1 MSFYANKHITTGEGG
16 VVLTDNENYYD
27 RICSYRNLFFNN
39 ERRFKHYDLGYNG
52 RMTNIQAALGLAQLE
67 NIEKNIEIKRLIGN
81 EYQKHLKDIK
91 NIILPIKEYEY
102 AENIYWVFGVLL
114 TDRNYRY
121 MKEIVDKLKQR
132 GVGTH
137 HNSRDLPKEM
147 SNWNS
152 KIEEVLN
159 NINSTF

>member
-1 MSFYANKHITTGEGG
+1 
-16 VVLTDNENYYD
+16 
-27 RICSYRNLFFNN
+27 
-39 ERRFKHYDLGYNG
+39 
-52 RMTNIQAALGLAQLE
+52 MTNIQAALGLAQLE

-132 GVGTH
+132 GVGTRPFFWPLH
-137 HNSRDLPKEM
+137 LQPVIEKYNLKIDKNACPNSRYLSDRGFYLPSGLGLQINEVKEI
-147 SNWNS
+147 SNIFS
-152 KIEEVLN
+152 SVLN
-159 NINSTF
+159 DY